1 MRCQSGRHRPASQKS
16 LALGQSLL
24 WVHHGIFS
32 LTSSKQGCFIDNI
45 GEVCTDKPGS
55 LGGDHTQVYGGG
67 ECDLFRVQP
76 KDLLAAFKIGP
87 VY

>member
-1 MRCQSGRHRPASQKS
+1 MQAGNHPLDRLIEVCHF
-16 LALGQSLL
+16 
-24 WVHHGIFS
+24 HGIFS
-32 LTSSKQGCFIDNI
+32 LTSSKQGCFIDDI
-45 GEVCTDKPGS
+45 GEVCTDKPRS

-76 KDLLAAFKIGP
+76 KDLLAAFEIGS